1 MGLGAK
7 ISLELMQK
15 GIYHFKAIDF
25 VASRHIILSLLFFSY
40 SALFPTHSL
49 PLLVMTS
56 HFHSSLRSSF
66 FFFLFLPPPSLSL
79 FFLIHLPKKKNGS
92 IHVLV
97 HTSPYLNKHS
107 FLSAQSLRLYIM
119 TARLTETFPRR

>member
-66 FFFLFLPPPSLSL
+66 FFFCFFLRLLFL
-79 FFLIHLPKKKNGS
+79 FFSNPFAKKKNGS

-107 FLSAQSLRLYIM
+107 FLSVQSLRLYIT